1 MQRVEK
7 FYTPAD
13 REESIYHYV
22 PFDVLPG
29 TEAVTIGMR
38 HNGWV
43 SVLDLGLFDPAGFRG
58 WSGSERQHVV
68 VSETQAT
75 PGYLPGP
82 IRPGTW
88 FVSIGLH
95 RVDREG
101 VKVEVTIELGKPQ
114 FPDPV
119 PRPQVPKRPS
129 ARRLPARS
137 GFRWFPADFHAHSE
151 HSDGDLSLDELA
163 CLAASRGL
171 ELLAVTDHNTT
182 SHHAHLLESGKLAG
196 INLIAGQEITT
207 STGHANAF
215 GEFEWVDYREATDKW
230 LAETRNRGG
239 LLSINHPLAG
249 LCSWLRDTPAG
260 IPLTELWHSSWDRES
275 EDPISWWRTNG
286 AAIPIGGSDFH
297 RLGADGL
304 PGDPTTWVEI
314 DTEDNE
320 VTQDQVLK
328 ALGAGRVA
336 ISADPTA
343 PVVFPIDDEIAVQ
356 DGQGCTLLTPS
367 GRTVIIE
374 KGFQTLSGE
383 SGLYMLQDSRGVYQA
398 LGYIGEGRY
407 DSALER
413 A

>member
-1 MQRVEK
+1 MQSIEK
-7 FYTPAD
+7 FYTLAD
-13 REESIYHYV
+13 REESIYQYIA
-22 PFDVLPG
+22 FEVLPG

-43 SVLDLGLFDPAGFRG
+43 SVLDLGLFDPYGFRG

-68 VSETQAT
+68 VSEGQAT

-88 FVSIGLH
+88 FISIGLH

-101 VKVEVTIELGKPQ
+101 VKVEVTIELGKPH
-114 FPDPV
+114 FPVSV
-119 PRPQVPKRPS
+119 PRPQAPRRPDQ
-129 ARRLPARS
+129 RRLPARS
-137 GFRWFPADFHAHSE
+137 GFRWFPADFHTHSE

-182 SHHAHLLESGKLAG
+182 SHHAHLRASGALAG

-215 GEFEWVDYREATDKW
+215 GEIQWVDYREATDKW
-230 LAETRNRGG
+230 LEDTRNRGG
-239 LLSINHPLAG
+239 LLAINHPLAG
-249 LCSWLRDTPAG
+249 LCSWVRDVPAG

-275 EDPISWWRTNG
+275 EDPISWWRTHG

-297 RLGADGL
+297 RLGSDGL

-320 VTQDQVLK
+320 VTQDQVLS
-328 ALGAGRVA
+328 ALTAGRVA
-336 ISADPTA
+336 ISANPTA
-343 PVVFPIDDEIAVQ
+343 PVVFPINDEMAVQ

-367 GRTVIIE
+367 GRKEIIG
-374 KGFQTLSGE
+374 KNFQVFRGE
-383 SGLYMLQDSRGVYQA
+383 TGLYTLQDSRGVYQA
-398 LGYIGEGRY
+398 LGYIGG
-407 DSALER
+407 
-413 A
+413 